1 MAKPNDPSQFTAS
14 LRQLAEQRLSNSNA
28 RLSTAFNASADALAV
43 LYRLSSAGNTA
54 SDGLKLLHEIQVH
67 QIELDLQLEQLQHN
81 EHNVNHEFAC
91 YQQFFD
97 INPAACFIL
106 GTDGIITK
114 NNEAADRLFAPLT
127 NAEPEY
133 VCRRLAGRSFLSLL
147 SASCRPL
154 FVAALARAQRN
165 QQRATLLVTTTSA
178 NQSENTMVSENSLRL
193 TISLSPDHKA
203 ILIMLT

>member
-14 LRQLAEQRLSNSNA
+14 LRQLAEQQLRSGTA
-28 RLSTAFNASADALAV
+28 QLSTAFNASADALAV

-54 SDGLKLLHEIQVH
+54 SDGLKLLHELQVH
-67 QIELDLQLEQLQHN
+67 QIELDLQLEQLQQN

-114 NNEAADRLFAPLT
+114 NNDAAGRLFAFLTDARPEQPCRPLT
-127 NAEPEY
+127 
-133 VCRRLAGRSFLSLL
+133 GRSFLSLL

-165 QQRATLLVTTTSA
+165 QQRATLLVTTASA
-178 NQSENTMVSENSLRL
+178 NQSENTKASEDSLRL